1 MRLRRFFALLITL
14 FIVLCFS
21 LTGCIKPEVYY
32 SLSGQVIPYFPETSA
47 IDNFQRTSAYSP
59 TFSTKDIE
67 QGFLSNQFVVLFDRG
82 FNSGIISGVS
92 GVEILDEFYSRDGS
106 LGYAVVKTNDP
117 SSLYG
122 IEGVKSIEPEKIF
135 TLQSEESV
143 PNDPLYPYQ
152 WNYPMIQMPQAWTI
166 ARGSSTVVVAVI
178 DSGTRLD
185 HPDLQNRF
193 LPGYDAFNDD
203 TDPSDNPPAGHSSHG
218 THVTGTIASLTN
230 NNEGVSGMIWDDYAV
245 ILPVKVFDWVIIEN
259 DWKSITTESILA
271 KGIYYAVDHGAK
283 IINMSL
289 AGPDFP
295 VVAAAI
301 QYASENEVLMI
312 AASGNYY
319 SSRPYY
325 PASYEEVLSVGAVDN
340 KMKSTS
346 YSNYGEH
353 LDFVA
358 PGGSS
363 SLEILSA
370 GYSANTGN
378 TYSYMKGTSMAAP
391 HVTGLAALLMAQGYA
406 GRDSSGE
413 EIIRKILRETA
424 LDLGDPGWDQYYGY
438 GLVQAFDALNFN
450 EERRPLL
457 VQILSTSGQVLK
469 EAEVEADGSFYV
481 SGLTENYIKIR
492 VWRDFNGNKEI
503 DKGDLLGYYGFSG
516 SSATTTWHPEIE
528 NAVTL
533 SFFSSGHNEL
543 ETPVQFFPVNESSGY

>member
-1 MRLRRFFALLITL
+1 MRLRKVFALLTAL

-32 SLSGQVIPYFPETSA
+32 SVSGQVIPYFPETSV
-47 IDNFQRTSAYSP
+47 IDSFQRTAAYSP

-67 QGFLSNQFVVLFDRG
+67 QGFLSSQFVVLFDRG
-82 FNSGIISGVS
+82 FDSGIISGVS
-92 GVEILDEFYSRDGS
+92 GVEILDEFHSRDGS
-106 LGYAVVKTNDP
+106 FGYAVVKTNDP
-117 SSLYG
+117 SSLSG

-166 ARGSSTVVVAVI
+166 AKGSSTVVVAVI
-178 DSGTRLD
+178 DSGARLD
-185 HPDLQNRF
+185 HPDLEGIF
-193 LPGYDAFNDD
+193 LPGYDLINDD
-203 TDPSDNPPAGHSSHG
+203 DDPTDYDPVRSHG
-218 THVTGTIASLTN
+218 THVIGTIAAKTN
-230 NNEGVSGMIWDDYAV
+230 NSLGVSGMTWGEHCTIMPIKIFEA
-245 ILPVKVFDWVIIEN
+245 EE
-259 DWKSITTESILA
+259 TTAGILA
-271 KGIYYAVDHGAK
+271 SSIIFAVDHGAK

-289 AGPDFP
+289 AGGDAD
-295 VVAAAI
+295 VVAAAVK
-301 QYASENEVLMI
+301 YAKENEVLMI
-312 AASGNYY
+312 AASGNK
-319 SSRPYY
+319 PYQRY
-325 PASYEEVLSVGAVDN
+325 PALYDEVISVGAVDN
-340 KMKSTS
+340 EMKRTS

-363 SLEILSA
+363 SSQILST
-370 GYSANTGN
+370 GYSFGEGN
-378 TYSYMKGTSMAAP
+378 TYSAMSGTSMAAP

-438 GLVQAFDALNFN
+438 GLIQAFDALNFN

-469 EAEVEADGSFYV
+469 EAEVEADGSFYI
-481 SGLTENYIKIR
+481 SGLTENHIKIR
-492 VWRDFNGNKEI
+492 IWRDFNGNKEI

-516 SSATTTWHPEIE
+516 SSATAAWHPEIE

>member
-1 MRLRRFFALLITL
+1 MLLRKFFALLITL

-32 SLSGQVIPYFPETSA
+32 SLSGQVIPYFPETPV
-47 IDNFQRTSAYSP
+47 IDNFQRTAAYSP

-92 GVEILDEFYSRDGS
+92 GLEILDEFYSRDGS

-178 DSGTRLD
+178 DSGARLD
-185 HPDLQNRF
+185 HPDLEGVF
-193 LPGYDAFNDD
+193 LPGYDLINGDD
-203 TDPSDNPPAGHSSHG
+203 DPTDYDPVKSHG
-218 THVTGTIASLTN
+218 THVTGTIAARTN
-230 NNEGVSGMIWDDYAV
+230 NSLGVSGITWGEHRTIMPIKIFEEGKTTDD
-245 ILPVKVFDWVIIEN
+245 
-259 DWKSITTESILA
+259 ILA
-271 KGIYYAVDHGAK
+271 RSIIFAVDHGAK

-289 AGPDFP
+289 AGPDSP

-340 KMKSTS
+340 TMQRAS

-363 SLEILSA
+363 SSQILST
-370 GYSANTGN
+370 GYSFGEGN
-378 TYSYMKGTSMAAP
+378 TYSAMSGTSMAAP

-438 GLVQAFDALNFN
+438 GLIQAFDALNFD

-457 VQILSTSGQVLK
+457 VQILSTSGEVLK